1 MILYLYVK
9 YSEHEK
15 VINLDKLTF
24 DCILNLRLKNKD
36 CIRMVNLSDLLK
48 SEDLTFSPVNYYLQT
63 FDKTHQMIAHS
74 HDYFEIMYADSGYF
88 FVSYKQGETVKR
100 LTVNEGQFIIIGNGI
115 IHKMEIP
122 LRCRIYNFEFKLC
135 ESTGKI
141 LNFYR
146 CLQET
151 ANVRV
156 LFKNFKGIS
165 VISDRE
171 NVLDTLKL
179 LHFSLQN
186 NKNDVESA
194 YLIQS
199 QILSLLINIGRC
211 FTHIKSETRSIYVI
225 KMLKIINEDFSKHLS
240 PKLFAA
246 DFHVSES
253 YLQRL
258 FKQNVGQSIIE
269 YINSKRLEQAK
280 FYLEKTDM
288 PIIDIAV
295 SVGFNT
301 RQNFIQLFKKNTGLS
316 PSQYRKAEKN
326 QAYDI
331 PIEPGE
337 LSKQKSYTE

>member
-1 MILYLYVK
+1 MA
-9 YSEHEK
+9 
-15 VINLDKLTF
+15 
-24 DCILNLRLKNKD
+24 
-36 CIRMVNLSDLLK
+36 NLSDLLK
-48 SEDLTFSPVNYYLQT
+48 NENLTFSPVNYYLQT

-74 HDYFEIMYADSGYF
+74 HDYFEIMYADSGNF
-88 FVSYKQGETVKR
+88 FVTLKQGGTLKR
-100 LTVNEGQFIIIGNGI
+100 LTVKEGQFIIIGDSI
-115 IHKMEIP
+115 IHKMETP
-122 LRCRIYNFEFKLC
+122 MRCRIYNFEFKLC

-146 CLQET
+146 YLQET

-156 LFKNFKGIS
+156 FFKNFKGFA
-165 VISDRE
+165 VISNRE
-171 NVLDTLKL
+171 NVLNTLKL
-179 LHFSLQN
+179 LHSFLQN

-199 QILSLLINIGRC
+199 QMLTLLINIGRC
-211 FTHIKSETRSIYVI
+211 FTHIESETQSIYVI

-246 DFHVSES
+246 EFHVSES

-258 FKQNVGQSIIE
+258 FKKNVGQSIIE

-288 PIIDIAV
+288 PIIEIAV

-301 RQNFIQLFKKNTGLS
+301 RQNFIQLFKKDTGIS
-316 PSQYRKAEKN
+316 PSEYRKVGKN